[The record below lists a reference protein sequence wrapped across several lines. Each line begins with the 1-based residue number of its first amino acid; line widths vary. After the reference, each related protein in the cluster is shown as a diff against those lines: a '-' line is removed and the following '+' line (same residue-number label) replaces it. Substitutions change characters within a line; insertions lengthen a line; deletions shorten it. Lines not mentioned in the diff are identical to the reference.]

1 MEQNSEIENNV
12 LNLILNEHA
21 AHEDVGERIIY
32 EYESAKDIGA
42 KILEDF
48 LKFYDKRAKGFPLDE
63 KNNKQKFGSITD
75 IMALSTFLE
84 LKSLDV
90 DMSACEAI
98 YYGLIEK
105 VFADIY
111 RGDQIIF
118 DAKPYWESEGYA
130 ITTYVETASK
140 LISTLVDLRGEL
152 IERLYKKKNKL
163 PMAVVIRGKEIAD
176 SVSLLDYT
184 ERLIVDAAE
193 MLNGAALPVAD
204 PFEYLIDGK
213 KTSRT
218 GVDPTVV
225 CRGWAFQR
233 PAPGTES
240 EYETSLYY
248 TYYGTNAFISI
259 YNSMEDYYD
268 YLDGGAELFAN
279 LDKNSLNVEEKQ
291 RYFKYLKDAEFYRN
305 YQAALDR
312 MRNLTASSGR
322 YIETRLQRNGINI
335 AFDYIDKEL
344 KAVSLDT
351 IGRGKNNHVMN
362 SLFAFATLINAGVDD
377 DYASVGKTS
386 IFQTIQF
393 ALTNIKK
400 IYLTFKDDRREDLI
414 DSFSLGEDR
423 CPGDV
428 SMIMQSWR
436 KSGTISTYDLVPLY
450 CNTYNLI
457 SNYVIKYP
465 QKEMRENLV
474 WLLENKSPKGW
485 YWTQEGFS
493 INSNL
498 YYIYAL
504 DSFYGYYRRYEADF
518 LNADGLRND
527 LAKKERE
534 IVRVKENAEKAIQK
548 NKEAY
553 ELSLQEISRRRS
565 PLDTEV
571 ENIVTGVLDSV
582 FSQYFEKTFENY
594 VNEGIEFVLRAI
606 NSGAEARDDIVQEF
620 YGNKKLQL
628 IFTASS
634 LELSGSSAR
643 EKNISDIE
651 TDKQKDRLYRALFEK
666 ILNKLY
672 N

>member
-1 MEQNSEIENNV
+1 
-12 LNLILNEHA
+12 
-21 AHEDVGERIIY
+21 
-32 EYESAKDIGA
+32 
-42 KILEDF
+42 
-48 LKFYDKRAKGFPLDE
+48 
-63 KNNKQKFGSITD
+63 
-75 IMALSTFLE
+75 
-84 LKSLDV
+84 
-90 DMSACEAI
+90 
-98 YYGLIEK
+98 
-105 VFADIY
+105 
-111 RGDQIIF
+111 
-118 DAKPYWESEGYA
+118 
-130 ITTYVETASK
+130 
-140 LISTLVDLRGEL
+140 
-152 IERLYKKKNKL
+152 
-163 PMAVVIRGKEIAD
+163 
-176 SVSLLDYT
+176 
-184 ERLIVDAAE
+184 
-193 MLNGAALPVAD
+193 
-204 PFEYLIDGK
+204 
-213 KTSRT
+213 
-218 GVDPTVV
+218 
-225 CRGWAFQR
+225 
-233 PAPGTES
+233 
-240 EYETSLYY
+240 
-248 TYYGTNAFISI
+248 
-259 YNSMEDYYD
+259 
-268 YLDGGAELFAN
+268 
-279 LDKNSLNVEEKQ
+279 
-291 RYFKYLKDAEFYRN
+291 
-305 YQAALDR
+305 
-312 MRNLTASSGR
+312 
-322 YIETRLQRNGINI
+322 
-335 AFDYIDKEL
+335 
-344 KAVSLDT
+344 
-351 IGRGKNNHVMN
+351 
-362 SLFAFATLINAGVDD
+362 
-377 DYASVGKTS
+377 
-386 IFQTIQF
+386 
-393 ALTNIKK
+393 
-400 IYLTFKDDRREDLI
+400 
-414 DSFSLGEDR
+414 
-423 CPGDV
+423 
-428 SMIMQSWR
+428 MIMQSWR